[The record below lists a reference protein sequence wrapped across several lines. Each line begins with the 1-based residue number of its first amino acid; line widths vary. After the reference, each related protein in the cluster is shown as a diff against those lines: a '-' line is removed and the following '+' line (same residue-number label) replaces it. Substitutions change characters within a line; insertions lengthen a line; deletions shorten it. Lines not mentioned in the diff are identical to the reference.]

1 VLYIALHI
9 EDYLTELIRGSKLGL
24 EDKLRAWLS
33 LVRIGNTVIVGL
45 AALVGYV
52 ICGGNI
58 SSHKPLLLFI
68 AASSIA
74 AGTYVINDYF
84 DRDIDSVNKP
94 WRPIPSGLVSAYMA
108 YAVALTLL
116 CMGVAISIIISTL
129 SLVIA
134 MVAAVLSYLYS
145 WKLKR
150 VLIVGNIVVSLSAA
164 LSIIYGGAATSN
176 PIPALVPALYAF
188 LINLGRE
195 FVKGIED
202 VEGDRMYRVDTL
214 ATRYGVHVAYTAS
227 LTVLL
232 LLVAISP
239 LPFIA
244 LSYSL
249 LYLLIAVIG
258 VDIPIIVALI
268 TARRKNPESAW
279 KATRIMKISLL
290 MGLIAFLFR

>member
-1 VLYIALHI
+1 M
-9 EDYLTELIRGSKLGL
+9 ELIRGSELSFR
-24 EDKLRAWLS
+24 DKLRAWLS
-33 LVRIGNTVIVGL
+33 LVRIGNTIAVGL
-45 AALVGYV
+45 AAFVGYV
-52 ICGGNI
+52 ICGGDL
-58 SSHKPLLLFI
+58 SSYKPLLLFI

-94 WRPIPSGLVSAYMA
+94 WRPIPSGLVSARMA
-108 YAVALTLL
+108 YAVALGLL
-116 CMGVAISIIISTL
+116 CTGVAISMTISIP

-134 MVAAVLSYLYS
+134 IVAAILSYLYS
-145 WKLKR
+145 WKLKKMF
-150 VLIVGNIVVSLSAA
+150 IVGNIVVSLSAA

-176 PIPALVPALYAF
+176 PIPASIPALYAF

-202 VEGDRMYRVDTL
+202 VEGDKMYGVNTL
-214 ATRYGVHVAYTAS
+214 ATRYGVHTAYTAS

-244 LSYSL
+244 LNYSL
-249 LYLLIAVIG
+249 MYLLIAVVG
-258 VDIPIIVALI
+258 VDIPILVALF
-268 TARRKNPESAW
+268 TARKKDPESAW
-279 KATRIMKISLL
+279 RATRIMKISLL